1 MRRMG
6 PIQQDRLWSRAGR
19 MMDHKN
25 DMYIVHVHIQVKPG
39 TEEAFM
45 AACLE
50 NARNS
55 VQEAGVARFDVLRD
69 TADPARFVL
78 MEAYRNVAANAKHK
92 ETAHYAKWRD
102 TVEDMMVTPRTRA
115 MYDNLF

>member
-1 MRRMG
+1 
-6 PIQQDRLWSRAGR
+6 

-39 TEEAFM
+39 TEEAFI
-45 AACLE
+45 AASLE
-50 NARNS
+50 NARSS

-69 TADPARFVL
+69 TADPSRFVL
-78 MEAYRNVAANAKHK
+78 VEVYRDVAATAKHK

-102 TVEDMMVTPRTRA
+102 TAENMMAAPRTRA
-115 MYDNLF
+115 IYDNLFPGDEGW